1 MNQDPRL
8 HYGTD
13 VIPPWRESLLLSF
26 QHYVTMFGAKVAIPL
41 VLAGSL
47 GVSEEPKVLG

>member
-1 MNQDPRL
+1 MNQDQRL

-26 QHYVTMFGAKVAIPL
+26 QHYVCHVRCESCDSVGAR
-41 VLAGSL
+41 
-47 GVSEEPKVLG
+47 